1 MTTEKL
7 MIGICEH
14 FDDGSQTQFK
24 RLMNGYDVEFL
35 EFKSPL
41 DAAKSLLNGD
51 IDLAGISG
59 SSAFNL
65 GFSAESNV
73 SGLEI
78 SAYLPRR
85 EPTSVIVSKDKLDHL
100 PRKGRVFANSELIRR
115 QLKRFRTDLELCS
128 KSDLNI
134 EDLSQDNLIEKLDEL
149 YENNDLD
156 GYVLERSE
164 WDHSEKNGRRHT
176 LGMQIGNNDSRQ
188 RFIPPPLRG
197 FSLLISRVGFPSS
210 TFEELNDEHSRISF
224 RVESKLFLELGKD
237 ELLGINV
244 SIRRISTIKKSLI
257 EEGGL
262 TSDILD
268 EKLESLEKYDN
279 AAEKQVQ
286 MVEVIMETLD
296 EKGQITYSLE
306 KKYLPNDD
314 EYRIITIF
322 LQEWKNM
329 IELTS

>member
-134 EDLSQDNLIEKLDEL
+134 EDLSQDNLIEKLDECGQKII
-149 YENNDLD
+149 YAPD
-156 GYVLERSE
+156 
-164 WDHSEKNGRRHT
+164 T
-176 LGMQIGNNDSRQ
+176 LGNGDSCK
-188 RFIPPPLRG
+188 P
-197 FSLLISRVGFPSS
+197 
-210 TFEELNDEHSRISF
+210 N
-224 RVESKLFLELGKD
+224 
-237 ELLGINV
+237 
-244 SIRRISTIKKSLI
+244 KSLP
-257 EEGGL
+257 
-262 TSDILD
+262 DISYYAEAVKRQL
-268 EKLESLEKYDN
+268 EKLK
-279 AAEKQVQ
+279 
-286 MVEVIMETLD
+286 
-296 EKGQITYSLE
+296 
-306 KKYLPNDD
+306 
-314 EYRIITIF
+314 R
-322 LQEWKNM
+322 
-329 IELTS
+329 

>member
-7 MIGICEH
+7 MIGICEY

-24 RLMNGYDVEFL
+24 RLMNGYDVEFV

-41 DAAKSLLNGD
+41 DVAKSLLEGD

-100 PRKGRVFANSELIRR
+100 PRNGRVFANSELIRR

-134 EDLSQDNLIEKLDEL
+134 EDLTQDNLIEKLDEL

-268 EKLESLEKYDN
+268 EKLEYLEKYDN
-279 AAEKQVQ
+279 TAEKQVQ

-322 LQEWKNM
+322 LQEWNDM